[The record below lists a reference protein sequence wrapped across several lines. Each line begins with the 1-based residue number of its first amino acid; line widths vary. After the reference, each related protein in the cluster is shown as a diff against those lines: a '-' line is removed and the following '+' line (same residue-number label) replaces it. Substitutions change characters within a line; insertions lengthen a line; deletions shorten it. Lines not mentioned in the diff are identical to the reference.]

1 LFIVAGAMV
10 DTRIPAYFWDQVA
23 GNAPFENLQS
33 IILISIYTIVGSQ
46 LVGNVA
52 VILMAEDEVTDLE
65 DNTQRFGWL
74 LLSWVSTVA
83 GNFTLAGS
91 AANIIVAEKAARHPL
106 ARSEITSNDHFRV
119 MGLWTLLCITLG
131 VLIIYG
137 EAMMMGY
144 V

>member
-1 LFIVAGAMV
+1 MAGSMV
-10 DTRIPAYFWDQVA
+10 DTGIPAFFWKQVA
-23 GNAPFENLQS
+23 GNAPFENGQS
-33 IILISIYTIVGSQ
+33 IVLICLYTIIGSQ

-52 VILMAEDEVTDLE
+52 VILMAEGEVSDLD

-91 AANIIVAEKAARHPL
+91 AANIIVAEKASRHPT
-106 ARSEITSNDHFRV
+106 ARTDIASDDHFRV
-119 MGLWTLLCITLG
+119 MGLLTILCITLG
-131 VLIIYG
+131 VFILYG
-137 EAMMMGY
+137 EAVLLGY